1 MEDRPKSVRAVYI
14 WVALAALATNALSL
28 AASHLWVYPDSI
40 DYIVLAGGIADR
52 ADFTNELYL
61 VRTPGYPLLLAILFR
76 LFGAWSPAAI
86 LVIQHAMAVATAVLT
101 AALAWRL
108 TARRDVAWLAG
119 VMCACSLQVLA
130 YTNLVLTET
139 PFTLTMTALAWYL
152 VRFHQ
157 DGRRRDLAWAS
168 VLCGI
173 GYLLKPICLSAL
185 AVCVLVALHRV
196 WRSWRT
202 PLPGAGGASASPTRG
217 GAVLAVVGVTYAL
230 GPALAVAA
238 PWMALSAV
246 SHHSLQATCCLDY
259 VLYLRAVTFDGLDST
274 TSVAMR
280 EIHETIAEAIRKGDL
295 PPTADYR
302 DRQTVIDAYRS
313 VRNATFAKS
322 SAVLGRAGRDL
333 MREHPWAIA
342 AGTVKYAAWMM
353 ISPDPVYRFQP
364 GGARGVGGK
373 RDTQADIYDIGT
385 YSQGEGSWAPVL
397 ARTAHY
403 LPLTTEPRA
412 LTPLWMRITQWL
424 HRTIE
429 NGAPIVGLG
438 DSPYEELALLAL
450 LAGGLSLWT
459 RQRTAWLIVGA
470 IVALHVLVSAFL
482 GGPQTRYT
490 LPIKPLMCLYFSLPA
505 GVVFSAIR
513 GLAGGIT
520 ASARKHASTAES
532 PA

>member
-1 MEDRPKSVRAVYI
+1 MEDRQKSVRAVYT

-52 ADFTNELYL
+52 ADLTNELYL
-61 VRTPGYPLLLAILFR
+61 TRTPGYPLLLAILFR

-130 YTNLVLTET
+130 YANLVLTET

-202 PLPGAGGASASPTRG
+202 PLPGASGANVPGHLRP
-217 GAVLAVVGVTYAL
+217 AVVGLAWAM

-238 PWMALSAV
+238 PWMAISAV
-246 SHHSLQATCCLDY
+246 SHHSLQATRCLDY

-295 PPTADYR
+295 PPNADYR
-302 DRQTVIDAYRS
+302 DRGTVTDAYRS
-313 VRNATFAKS
+313 VRNATFAES
-322 SAVLGRAGRDL
+322 SVVLGRAGRDL

-364 GGARGVGGK
+364 GGAPGVGGK
-373 RDTQADIYDIGT
+373 RDAQADIYDIGT

-397 ARTAHY
+397 AQTAHY
-403 LPLTTEPRA
+403 LPLATEPRV
-412 LTPLWMRITQWL
+412 LTPLWIRITQWF

-429 NGAPIVGLG
+429 KGAPIIGVG
-438 DSPYEELALLAL
+438 DSPYEELALLGL
-450 LAGGLSLWT
+450 LAGGLSFCT
-459 RQRTAWLIVGA
+459 RQRSAWLIVGA

-482 GGPQTRYT
+482 GGPQTRYAV
-490 LPIKPLMCLYFSLPA
+490 PVKPLMCLYYSLPA
-505 GVVFSAIR
+505 GAVFSAIR
-513 GLAGGIT
+513 RLTEQIRT
-520 ASARKHASTAES
+520 VPARQDQLTTNA
-532 PA
+532 P